1 MEMTVTDK
9 KVYEVSDIQ
18 SLLGIGRSSAY
29 NYLFEVYKKQEPFPV
44 IKIGRLL
51 KIPKK
56 PFDQWLDGCE

>member
-1 MEMTVTDK
+1 MEIAQTEK
-9 KVYEVSDIQ
+9 KVYEVADIQ

-29 NYLFEVYKKQEPFPV
+29 NYLLEVYNRQAPFPV
-44 IKIGRLL
+44 IKIGKLL